1 MRKILLLLMSL
12 PLITFADPTS
22 DKRLV
27 SELSIDELK
36 QIVRSIV
43 EESIEQCVVTGTMEG
58 RAKVNLKVEGEVV
71 AKMEC
76 EFKQPNKIEEV
87 NGRKILNALNQ
98 NNKKVII
105 SIKCETKDLDVRIP
119 GRKWR
124 GWNPAKEEFEKNLIN
139 DFC

>member
-1 MRKILLLLMSL
+1 MKKILLLIISL
-12 PLITFADPTS
+12 PLMTYAEYAS

-76 EFKQPNKIEEV
+76 EFEKPNKIEE
-87 NGRKILNALNQ
+87 I
-98 NNKKVII
+98 KKDI
-105 SIKCETKDLDVRIP
+105 SS
-119 GRKWR
+119 
-124 GWNPAKEEFEKNLIN
+124 
-139 DFC
+139 

>member
-1 MRKILLLLMSL
+1 MKKILLLLMSL
-12 PLITFADPTS
+12 PLLTFADSTS

-43 EESIEQCVVTGTMEG
+43 EESIEQCVVTGTMKG

-76 EFKQPNKIEEV
+76 EFKEPNKIEEV
-87 NGRKILNALNQ
+87 
-98 NNKKVII
+98 KKDI
-105 SIKCETKDLDVRIP
+105 SS
-119 GRKWR
+119 
-124 GWNPAKEEFEKNLIN
+124 
-139 DFC
+139 

>member
-1 MRKILLLLMSL
+1 MKKILLLLLL
-12 PLITFADPTS
+12 PLIIFADS
-22 DKRLV
+22 SLDKRFV

-87 NGRKILNALNQ
+87 
-98 NNKKVII
+98 KK
-105 SIKCETKDLDVRIP
+105 D
-119 GRKWR
+119 
-124 GWNPAKEEFEKNLIN
+124 
-139 DFC
+139 